1 VPHCSPGRDQAPQ
14 LSLLVHGHG
23 RC

>member
-1 VPHCSPGRDQAPQ
+1 VPHRSPGGDQAPQ